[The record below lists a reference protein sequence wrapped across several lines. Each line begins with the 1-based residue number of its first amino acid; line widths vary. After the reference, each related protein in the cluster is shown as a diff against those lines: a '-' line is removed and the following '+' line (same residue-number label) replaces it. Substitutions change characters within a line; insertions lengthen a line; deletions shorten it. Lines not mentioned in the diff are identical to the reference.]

1 MSDNKNTTALRI
13 ALVVIGLIFILGIYP
28 QTVLR
33 PSGWSWGHGSS
44 HYPMMIIGIY
54 ATLGVFLLIAA
65 RKPVA
70 HLSLIWFTV
79 VSSVVHS
86 GIMAI
91 EAISDPDEHGHLM
104 GDVPA
109 LLLAAIVLAVLAPR
123 ARKPL
128 TAERA

>member
-91 EAISDPDEHGHLM
+91 EAISDPDEHGHLT
-104 GDVPA
+104 GDV